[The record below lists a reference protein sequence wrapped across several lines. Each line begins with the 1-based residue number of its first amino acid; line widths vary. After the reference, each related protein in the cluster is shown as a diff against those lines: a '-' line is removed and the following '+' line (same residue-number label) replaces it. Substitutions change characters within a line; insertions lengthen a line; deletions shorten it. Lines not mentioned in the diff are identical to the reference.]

1 MSAATLAFDGIPTSK
16 LGDRYQKAV
25 TLFVSVFIFC
35 GAISLIE
42 PSPYDL
48 AALVAMPLWMMG
60 GFRVNK
66 FIVVVA
72 LAWTV
77 REVAAFAALMPY
89 WSEPDPRL
97 FQFQSLYL
105 FVTVVFFTIYFAER
119 TAERADAALRAYA
132 ASAVLSAVVAIMSY
146 LNLFGLEA
154 LTTVEGRVAGTF
166 KDPNVFGSYL
176 TLGAVVFLHGLL
188 VGRARFPL
196 LSALSLGVV
205 LTGVF
210 LSFSRG
216 SWGAAIFALLVT
228 AGVTFATHRDP
239 VMRRRIILTAF
250 ASIVILLLVLL
261 IVLSQD
267 SIREFFLQRARLEQ
281 DYDGGVTGRFG
292 NQLRSLPML
301 LERPMGFGPL
311 RFRLVFDLEPHN
323 SYIGAFANGGWL
335 GGFMW
340 IVIVAASL
348 FVGFRLVS
356 KASPYRDFAQMVFPA
371 LLALLLQ
378 GFQIDIDH
386 WRQLFL
392 MCGLLWG
399 LEAARRRWI
408 AAGRPPPQAMA
419 R

>member
-1 MSAATLAFDGIPTSK
+1 MTFATLAPTHMPASR
-16 LGDRYQKAV
+16 LAERYQSVV
-25 TLFVSVFIFC
+25 TVLVSVFIFC

-48 AALVAMPLWMMG
+48 AAVIALPLWMMG

-66 FIVVVA
+66 FIVYLAVAWTIRELAAFVA
-72 LAWTV
+72 LI
-77 REVAAFAALMPY
+77 PY
-89 WSEPDPRL
+89 WNEPDPRL

-105 FVTVVFFTIYFAER
+105 YVTVIFFTIYFAER
-119 TAERADAALRAYA
+119 THERANAALRAYA
-132 ASAVLSAVVAIMSY
+132 ASTVLSAFVAIMSY

-154 LTTVEGRVAGTF
+154 LTTIEGRVAGTF

-176 TLGAVVFLHGLL
+176 TLGAVIFLHSLL
-188 VGRARFPL
+188 VGRARWPI
-196 LSALSLGVV
+196 LSAISLGMV

-216 SWGAAIFALLVT
+216 SWGATIFALLLT
-228 AGVTFATHRDP
+228 AGTAFATHRDP
-239 VMRRRIILTAF
+239 RMRRRIILTAF
-250 ASIVILLLVLL
+250 AGFIILVLVLL

-267 SIREFFLQRARLEQ
+267 SIREFFFQRAKLEQ
-281 DYDGGVTGRFG
+281 EYDGGVTGRFG

-301 LERPMGFGPL
+301 LDRPFGFGPL
-311 RFRLVFDLEPHN
+311 RFRLTFDLEPHN

-335 GGFMW
+335 GGFSW
-340 IVIVAASL
+340 IVIVLATVYA
-348 FVGFRLVS
+348 GFRLMFRP
-356 KASPYRDFAQMVFPA
+356 SPYRDYAQMVFPA

-408 AAGRPPPQAMA
+408 SAGCPPDGG
-419 R
+419 

>member
-1 MSAATLAFDGIPTSK
+1 MTFATLTAGEAPTSRLAEK
-16 LGDRYQKAV
+16 YQKAV
-25 TLFVSVFIFC
+25 TLFVAIFVFC

-48 AALVAMPLWMMG
+48 AALIALPLWMLG
-60 GFRVNK
+60 GFRVNQ
-66 FIVVVA
+66 FIVILAV
-72 LAWTV
+72 AWTI
-77 REVAAFAALMPY
+77 RELAAFAALMPY
-89 WSEPDPRL
+89 WNEPDPRL

-105 FVTVVFFTIYFAER
+105 YVTVIFFTIFFAER
-119 TAERADAALRAYA
+119 TQERAEAALRAYA
-132 ASAVLSAVVAIMSY
+132 ASTVLSAVVAIMSY
-146 LNLFGLEA
+146 LNLFGLDA
-154 LTTVEGRVAGTF
+154 LTTIEGRVAGTF

-176 TLGAVVFLHGLL
+176 TLGAVIFLHSLL
-188 VGRARFPL
+188 VGRARWPS
-196 LSALSLGVV
+196 LSALSLGLV

-216 SWGAAIFALLVT
+216 SWGATIFALLLT
-228 AGVTFATHRDP
+228 AGAAFATHRDAR
-239 VMRRRIILTAF
+239 MRRRIILTAF
-250 ASIVILLLVLL
+250 AGFAILALVLL

-267 SIREFFLQRARLEQ
+267 SIREFFLQRAKLEQ

-323 SYIGAFANGGWL
+323 SYIGAFANGGWV
-335 GGFMW
+335 GGLSW
-340 IVIVAASL
+340 IVIVLASVY
-348 FVGFRLVS
+348 VGFRLML
-356 KASPYRDFAQMVFPA
+356 KPSPYRDYAQMVFPA

-408 AAGRPPPQAMA
+408 STR
-419 R
+419 

>member
-1 MSAATLAFDGIPTSK
+1 MSFATLTASDIPTSR
-16 LGDRYQKAV
+16 LAERYQKAV
-25 TLFVSVFIFC
+25 TFFVAIFVFC

-48 AALVAMPLWMMG
+48 AALIALPLWMMG

-66 FIVVVA
+66 FITAVA
-72 LAWTV
+72 VAWTI
-77 REVAAFAALMPY
+77 RELAAFAALTPY
-89 WSEPDPRL
+89 WNEPDPRL

-105 FVTVVFFTIYFAER
+105 YVTVIFFTIFFAER
-119 TAERADAALRAYA
+119 TQERVDAALRAYA
-132 ASAVLSAVVAIMSY
+132 ASTVLSAVVAVLSY
-146 LNLFGLEA
+146 LNLFGLDA
-154 LTTVEGRVAGTF
+154 LTTIEGRVAGTF

-176 TLGAVVFLHGLL
+176 TLGAVIFLQSLL
-188 VGRARFPL
+188 VGRARYPL
-196 LSALSLGVV
+196 LSAVSLGLV

-216 SWGAAIFALLVT
+216 SWGATVFALLLT
-228 AGVTFATHRDP
+228 AGMAFATHRDP
-239 VMRRRIILTAF
+239 RMRRRIILTGF
-250 ASIVILLLVLL
+250 AGLLILALVLL

-267 SIREFFLQRARLEQ
+267 SIREFFFQRAKLEQ
-281 DYDGGVTGRFG
+281 EYDGGVTGRFG

-301 LERPMGFGPL
+301 LDRPMGFGPL

-335 GGFMW
+335 GGFSW
-340 IVIVAASL
+340 IAIVLASV
-348 FVGFRLVS
+348 FVGFRLMF
-356 KASPYRDFAQMVFPA
+356 KPSPYRDHAQMVFPA

-392 MCGLLWG
+392 MCGFVWG

-408 AAGRPPPQAMA
+408 SQTFR
-419 R
+419 